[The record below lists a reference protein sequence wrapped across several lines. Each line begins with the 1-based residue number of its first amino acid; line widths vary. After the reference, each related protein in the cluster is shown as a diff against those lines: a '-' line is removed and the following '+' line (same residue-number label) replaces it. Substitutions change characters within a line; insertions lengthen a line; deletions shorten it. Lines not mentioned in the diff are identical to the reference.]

1 MLPNGA
7 PIDDRT
13 HAELGRQ
20 AVREVLGSLWPG
32 DCQSCGQSL
41 GSEPPALLVDDLQ
54 VVTRASLHHPSC
66 RAPAWND
73 TGKVHTAGGVLLT
86 WRTVPLVLP
95 FDTGS
100 GELRIAGLL
109 VNPGLEEVWLKR
121 DGDAWHPCLEE
132 VFPDVRLTPA
142 EAGFRMGWP
151 VPGIAGRL
159 TQASLGA
166 VITGRDEMYETEA
179 SQLADARARTR
190 AGRVPAHRDPGR
202 RPGAPGRRCA

>member
-73 TGKVHTAGGVLLT
+73 TGKVRTAGGVLLT
-86 WRTVPLVLP
+86 WRTVSLVLP

-100 GELRIAGLL
+100 GELRVAGLL
-109 VNPGLEEVWLKR
+109 VNPGRSEEHTSEL
-121 DGDAWHPCLEE
+121 
-132 VFPDVRLTPA
+132 
-142 EAGFRMGWP
+142 
-151 VPGIAGRL
+151 
-159 TQASLGA
+159 QSLRHL
-166 VITGRDEMYETEA
+166 VCR
-179 SQLADARARTR
+179 
-190 AGRVPAHRDPGR
+190 
-202 RPGAPGRRCA
+202 

>member
-73 TGKVHTAGGVLLT
+73 TGKVRTAGGVLLT
-86 WRTVPLVLP
+86 WRTVSLVLP

-100 GELRIAGLL
+100 GELRVAGLL

-121 DGDAWHPCLEE
+121 DGDAWRPCLAE
-132 VFPDVRLTPA
+132 VFPAVGLTPA
-142 EAGFRMGWP
+142 AAGFRMGWP
-151 VPGIAGRL
+151 VPGIAGR
-159 TQASLGA
+159 
-166 VITGRDEMYETEA
+166 
-179 SQLADARARTR
+179 
-190 AGRVPAHRDPGR
+190 
-202 RPGAPGRRCA
+202 

>member
-73 TGKVHTAGGVLLT
+73 TGKVRTAG
-86 WRTVPLVLP
+86 
-95 FDTGS
+95 
-100 GELRIAGLL
+100 GLL

-121 DGDAWHPCLEE
+121 DGDAWRPCLAE
-132 VFPDVRLTPA
+132 VFPAVGLTPA
-142 EAGFRMGWP
+142 AAGFRMGWP
-151 VPGIAGRL
+151 VPGIAGRC
-159 TQASLGA
+159 
-166 VITGRDEMYETEA
+166 
-179 SQLADARARTR
+179 
-190 AGRVPAHRDPGR
+190 P
-202 RPGAPGRRCA
+202 